1 MGTARRIIDKR
12 RKKVKPPRSSSHQ
25 NRSNKPAMS
34 EATSEK
40 EDPKIPPRQF
50 FQHTNV
56 YNCMVDES
64 APVET
69 QLEQLKARYIA
80 LAHNIG
86 QFFDEEEFLTSH
98 TPDEWARTMPA
109 YWPKEFHYAWYCAG
123 AFSHNWAYKSLSD
136 MKWTKAQKKQLVA
149 SLDGYIVQEDF
160 DSIISRLSH
169 RDCSGFPDRLAT
181 AFLMKR
187 VIKEFFQHP
196 FWYVEVLL
204 EGREISGDAE
214 WQGVSPYGVVLEDL
228 FAQFQTVNIQYA
240 RIWRSLT
247 TRLCNQK
254 DRPADYEKNLRAR
267 RWARCRSLAQQL
279 LVDNVF
285 KHLLKPTTD
294 LAARENLLARELG
307 QISDIAANM
316 HSQNPCLRY
325 HTLHDL
331 SPRFDRAS
339 GTMKA
344 YTHVE
349 VEAAEWQDR
358 WEGGQGIDTSLD
370 GRRPLLIEHPYV
382 FRVGNLYGVEEEE
395 MAICPAPAILEDPEA
410 SENKDH

>member
-1 MGTARRIIDKR
+1 
-12 RKKVKPPRSSSHQ
+12 
-25 NRSNKPAMS
+25 MS

-196 FWYVEVLL
+196 FWYVEVLP
-204 EGREISGDAE
+204 EGRGISGDAE

-228 FAQFQTVNIQYA
+228 FAQFQTGTFHHLLAALNMPTSCPSSNPVLSDLVYSQHPV
-240 RIWRSLT
+240 
-247 TRLCNQK
+247 C
-254 DRPADYEKNLRAR
+254 PH
-267 RWARCRSLAQQL
+267 LAQPNDPPLQPKGPSRGL
-279 LVDNVF
+279 RKEPPRPSMGSVSFPGPATSRRQRLQAPVEAHNG
-285 KHLLKPTTD
+285 PGGQG
-294 LAARENLLARELG
+294 ELAREGTRADLG
-307 QISDIAANM
+307 YRRQHA
-316 HSQNPCLRY
+316 L
-325 HTLHDL
+325 
-331 SPRFDRAS
+331 
-339 GTMKA
+339 
-344 YTHVE
+344 
-349 VEAAEWQDR
+349 AE
-358 WEGGQGIDTSLD
+358 S
-370 GRRPLLIEHPYV
+370 
-382 FRVGNLYGVEEEE
+382 
-395 MAICPAPAILEDPEA
+395 MPAVSYPP
-410 SENKDH
+410 